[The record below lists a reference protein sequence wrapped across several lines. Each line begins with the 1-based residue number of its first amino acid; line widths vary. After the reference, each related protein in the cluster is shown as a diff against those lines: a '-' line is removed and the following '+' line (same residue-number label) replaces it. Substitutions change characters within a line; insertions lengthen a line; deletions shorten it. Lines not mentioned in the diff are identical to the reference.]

1 MKQIILGSFITF
13 FCISTVQAQVS
24 SSEQFFTAYQV
35 SQVTGLSTL
44 INQYA
49 HNSNVI
55 EAIAK
60 DFLSKE
66 DYGEALKK
74 YEQDNGFKQR
84 VQKAISDYLNS
95 QDASQLYDT
104 LATDVLADTYNY
116 EELKILYQLYTAP
129 VSQNFLANQLKTDLE
144 QASLSQQKASLFQQT
159 LQKETDKLLASY
171 TLDSHSELV
180 QTSELKTLPPK
191 SLITTPEQPTVST
204 ESPENQQQD
213 DVPSSHNKE

>member
-60 DFLSKE
+60 DFLSKQ

-74 YEQDNGFKQR
+74 YEQDNAFKQR

-159 LQKETDKLLASY
+159 LQKETK
-171 TLDSHSELV
+171 V
-180 QTSELKTLPPK
+180 LPN
-191 SLITTPEQPTVST
+191 V
-204 ESPENQQQD
+204 
-213 DVPSSHNKE
+213 